1 MRKLTTSVG
10 DKLLVLNKLTDIE
23 IKYIPETKSSKT
35 FKYH

>member
-1 MRKLTTSVG
+1 MMKLITSVG
-10 DKLLVLNKLTDIE
+10 DKLLVLNKIIDIE